1 MLAEVEEPATLDM
14 PRISSTSVAS
24 GLDQVVFDYSRL
36 FERVEFLLKTESGY
50 LKCLLRFSAVCWHEY
65 ELYRFWS
72 IHFCGM
78 AAFH

>member
-24 GLDQVVFDYSRL
+24 GLAQVVFDYSRL

-50 LKCLLRFSAVCWHEY
+50 LWDAEVT
-65 ELYRFWS
+65 
-72 IHFCGM
+72 
-78 AAFH
+78 